1 MSRPLIILP
10 VVFLLG
16 LQAATPTGPD
26 SPTPRSEPLLLDRS
40 YPIEVGISFPAALL
54 HWLDSLAG
62 LNGPGMT
69 AGKTVEAH
77 REEYGDRFGRL
88 TTEAAARLKR
98 YAEIRWKVAERAGPE
113 QRNSLTL
120 AFFEAND
127 LDQALLRSRELLVDD
142 EPEGIGEALDYFA
155 PSYEQIWNDAAIPER
170 FVRRAGKDAN
180 RKELSEFLV
189 RMAEFFEVPAD
200 REPHPR
206 VVLVPVPRGHGT
218 HAQAIEHNLLIEVRD
233 WEGLTDEISPI
244 VHENAH
250 LLFSRIGS
258 TRRAEM
264 ERLAASLNTRGSQAW
279 QLLHEALP
287 TALGQGVAG
296 EKFLGDRWSA
306 SGRWYHTEPIDLY
319 AKDLFPLVR
328 KSLGKGGRFD
338 DAFLNKAVSI
348 YLKNDRL
355 AAESTPRSP

>member
-1 MSRPLIILP
+1 VSRPPIILS
-10 VVFLLG
+10 VVLLLA
-16 LQAATPTGPD
+16 LQAAMPAGPD
-26 SPTPRSEPLLLDRS
+26 PSTSRPEPLLLDRS

-69 AGKTVEAH
+69 AGKTVQAH

-88 TTEAAARLKR
+88 TTEAAARLQR

-113 QRNSLTL
+113 RRNSLTL
-120 AFFEAND
+120 AFFETED
-127 LDQALLRSRELLVDD
+127 LDQALLRSRELLDDD
-142 EPEGIGEALDYFA
+142 EPEGLGEALDYFA

-180 RKELSEFLV
+180 RRELSKFLV

-218 HAQAIEHNLLIEVRD
+218 HAQAIERNLLIEIRD

-258 TRRAEM
+258 ARRTEM
-264 ERLAASLNTRGSQAW
+264 EQLAASVDTRGSQAW

-296 EKFLGDRWSA
+296 ERFLGDRWSA
-306 SGRWYHTEPIDLY
+306 TGRWYHTDPVDLY

-328 KSLGKGGRFD
+328 KSLGKGKRFD
-338 DAFLNKAVSI
+338 DAFLKKALSI
-348 YLKNDRL
+348 YLENDRL
-355 AAESTPRSP
+355 AARPNPQSP